1 MLNEWVHFLLC
12 WFVVLVCNQTEVNV
26 NNLQVVRLVNDV
38 LAYNVYTHTW
48 SFTQFRGWRRV
59 FRSCC
64 TRVKEKPCTL
74 NGWGLHVYDSVQVCF
89 KHFLCRHL
97 FFFRPGPPN
106 LGMSRH
112 VLHVPQF
119 SFVQPVHLQFDP
131 FQLCTIVKCI
141 THVQYIYIMYN
152 VQLYMSIP

>member
-1 MLNEWVHFLLC
+1 M
-12 WFVVLVCNQTEVNV
+12 
-26 NNLQVVRLVNDV
+26 
-38 LAYNVYTHTW
+38 
-48 SFTQFRGWRRV
+48 

-74 NGWGLHVYDSVQVCF
+74 NGWGLHVSDSVQVCF

-119 SFVQPVHLQFDP
+119 SFVQPAHLQFDP
-131 FQLCTIVKCI
+131 LSAVYNCQMCYMYSIYM
-141 THVQYIYIMYN
+141 HVQCTSVHVNTLMLTHTFDLGDSAWEILLFIFFSL
-152 VQLYMSIP
+152 VQPL